1 MWSPIPPISNLVDL
15 QGLIIPVCVHYNTY
29 MHSIV
34 TMLVASPE
42 QDQIHGF
49 LKAMNDSTMCA
60 GELNLVCASEAPSL
74 STMRECVGFC
84 QNPKMQEHLDSTR

>member
-15 QGLIIPVCVHYNTY
+15 QGVDYSGVCVHYNTY

-49 LKAMNDSTMCA
+49 LKAMNDS
-60 GELNLVCASEAPSL
+60 S
-74 STMRECVGFC
+74 MRERIGFC
-84 QNPKMQEHLDSTR
+84 RNLFRRAPFYTLPD